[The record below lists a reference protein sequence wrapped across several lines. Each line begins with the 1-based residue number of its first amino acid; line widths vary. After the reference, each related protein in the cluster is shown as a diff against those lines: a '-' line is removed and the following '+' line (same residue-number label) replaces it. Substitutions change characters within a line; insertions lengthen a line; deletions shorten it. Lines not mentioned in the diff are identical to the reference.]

1 MREFWRDVV
10 NFFLAA
16 LGAEP
21 ALAPIKATAQAQMQ
35 RRLRELHRR

>member
-21 ALAPIKATAQAQMQ
+21 ALVPIRSAQMQ
-35 RRLRELHRR
+35 RRLQQLHRR